1 MVFPRRPVIRVLIA
15 LLLAYL
21 AYGPVFLVLTRSTV
35 PAALLVLP
43 LAAGTLGA
51 CLWALA
57 GHSARRNAWLLL
69 ITVLGGLAMHLVEPF
84 TGVSFCFVAVFA
96 APFRMRPRL
105 ALALTTLVIV
115 GMPLVSHVI
124 GLDMGTAWGLTAGI
138 AYSAVFAFLLS
149 HQAATRRQA
158 TEVAE
163 ARAREAVLDER
174 ARLAREVH
182 DILAH
187 SQSAQIVHL
196 EGVRMLLKQ
205 GGDRAIALDRV
216 ERAVGL
222 ARSSLEETRRALDML
237 RGDDLPLRE
246 RLERLA
252 AEFRAATGK
261 ECALSIDE
269 GALAPGAE
277 ARLAIA
283 RTAQEALTNVR
294 KHAPGASAA
303 VALRLVDQW
312 SELEVR
318 DHGGQPGPPATGG
331 GYGLVGM
338 RERAALIG
346 GRLRTCAQE
355 DGFTVVLRVPR

>member
-1 MVFPRRPVIRVLIA
+1 MVLPRRPVTRVLIA
-15 LLLAYL
+15 LLVLYL
-21 AYGPVFLVLTRSTV
+21 AYGPVSLVLTRPSV

-57 GHSARRNAWLLL
+57 RHSTRRNGLLLL
-69 ITVLGGLAMHLVEPF
+69 IAVLGGLAMHLVEPF
-84 TGVSFCFVAVFA
+84 TGVSFCFVTVYA
-96 APFRMRPRL
+96 APFRTRPRV
-105 ALALTTLVIV
+105 AVALTTLVIV
-115 GMPLVSHVI
+115 GMPLVSYAAGTDI
-124 GLDMGTAWGLTAGI
+124 GTAWGLAAGTA
-138 AYSAVFAFLLS
+138 YTAVFAFLLS
-149 HQAATRRQA
+149 HQSATKRQA
-158 TEVAE
+158 AEMAE
-163 ARAREAVLDER
+163 ARAREVVLSER

-205 GGDRAIALDRV
+205 GGDQAAVLDRV

-222 ARSSLEETRRALDML
+222 ARASLEETRRALDML
-237 RGDDLPLRE
+237 RGKDLPLLE

-269 GALAPGAE
+269 GAQAVGVE

-294 KHAPGASAA
+294 KHAPGASVA
-303 VALRLVDQW
+303 VTLRRGDQW

-318 DHGGQPGPPATGG
+318 DHGGRPGPPEPGG
-331 GYGLVGM
+331 GYGLIGM

-346 GRLRTCAQE
+346 GTLRTCAQE